1 MSNLIE
7 RHEQERQMEA
17 DIRIQQLRIKRLEHQ
32 MAYELDPFSPEFDEA
47 AEKLRKL
54 KSALYAAGLQIR
66 RYHSETCAMEDKQRA
81 DQQAKNEAQAKE
93 AYLAAHPRIS
103 SDVYDRLHKKTA
115 GDLTG

>member
-7 RHEQERQMEA
+7 RHEQERQMET

-81 DQQAKNEAQAKE
+81 EQRAQKEARVKA
-93 AYLAAHPRIS
+93 AYLAAHPS
-103 SDVYDRLHKKTA
+103 CSPEAYDRLHKNQPEI
-115 GDLTG
+115 

>member
-1 MSNLIE
+1 MDNLIIE
-7 RHEQERQMEA
+7 RYKTKRQMETEA
-17 DIRIQQLRIKRLEHQ
+17 RILQLRIKRLEHQ
-32 MAYELDPFSPEFDEA
+32 MAYELDPFGPEFDEA

-54 KSALYAAGLQIR
+54 KDEAEAAGLQIR

-103 SDVYDRLHKKTA
+103 SDVYDRLHKKQPEI
-115 GDLTG
+115 